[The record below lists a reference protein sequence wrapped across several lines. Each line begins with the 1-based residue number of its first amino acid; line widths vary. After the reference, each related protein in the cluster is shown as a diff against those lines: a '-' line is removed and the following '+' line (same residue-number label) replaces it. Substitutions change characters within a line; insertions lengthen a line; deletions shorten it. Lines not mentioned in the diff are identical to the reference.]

1 MPGLSYEGKQMNKY
15 QNPNNGFSLVEV
27 MVALVVVAVGLL
39 ALGKLHSQFFRS
51 AADAS
56 QRTEAVAIAQQI
68 EEDLRSYSTLEPD
81 EAGLEADKQ
90 WATAAQDKLAY
101 SFIDDNQGGSLFQG
115 LVPNEDGYFSID
127 NKEVKWEVEQV
138 NNVKNLSIFVLYTDE
153 KGQDTELDIR
163 TAIAAYDPN
172 RLELLDDSGAAIGG
186 GYVRNTQQTLLI
198 GTAPDVIPVGI
209 GEYDV
214 DGDGVN
220 DGVSRQ
226 TSKPTPDV
234 SKKGGSVKATFEVVS
249 YLDSTV
255 DSITGTADAF
265 VFEKYTTINCQC
277 DKASGSTTTYTPSR
291 VTWFQNEDALLGGLL
306 GGRTGITK
314 DKQYGISFPGTGSS
328 IYQAQ
333 DATCTTC
340 CRDHHD
346 VTLSSDPEFYPEQSD
361 ADLDGNPDPVPGCNG
376 ATKEGC
382 FDPDRIEDS
391 DYASGNHLHFFD
403 NDSVPDDPYIEACRV
418 LEIGGQER
426 VMQDWRL
433 VKLDLIPD
441 AYFESDANIAA
452 YSGYVED
459 VVKAFVDGNALPEM
473 PSIAPELTS
482 IPAGSTLPLS
492 ARAIYVDYMAS
503 LSSPIDGYEAAI
515 NSSTPLYKI
524 PFYTINVTK
533 LAGWKSQ
540 ITSSGDWSSPW
551 LLSPDYT
558 LGHNATKAQCSNSPS
573 ANPCVE
579 DEQIEDELLVDDPT
593 YVRGILYSNNAT
605 AGSQITVGT
614 ILYKGNEGLIDRSPV
629 DSNARDFSN
638 YIEST
643 LEFTI
648 N

>member
-1 MPGLSYEGKQMNKY
+1 MNKY
-15 QNPNNGFSLVEV
+15 RSPNNGFSLVEV
-27 MVALVVVAVGLL
+27 MVALVVVALGLL
-39 ALGKLHSQFFRS
+39 ALGKLHSEFFRS

-56 QRTEAVAIAQQI
+56 QRTEAVTIAQQI
-68 EEDLRSYSTLEPD
+68 EEDLRSYALLEPD
-81 EAGLEADKQ
+81 EDGAEADKQ
-90 WATAAQDKLAY
+90 WATASIDKLAY
-101 SFIDDNQGGSLFQG
+101 SFIGDNQGGSIFQG
-115 LVPNEDGYFSID
+115 VMPDVDGYFSID
-127 NKEVKWEVEQV
+127 NKKVRWDVEQV

-153 KGQDTELDIR
+153 KGNDTELAVR

-220 DGVSRQ
+220 DGISRQ

-255 DSITGTADAF
+255 DAITGTADAF

-277 DKASGSTTTYTPSR
+277 DKASGTTTTYTPSR

-333 DATCTTC
+333 DATCTVC

-346 VTLSSDPEFYPEQSD
+346 VSLNSGSEFYPEQSD
-361 ADLDGNPDPVPGCNG
+361 ADLDENPDPVPGCNS
-376 ATKEGC
+376 ATRDGC
-382 FDPDRIEDS
+382 FDPGRTADS
-391 DYASGNHLHFFD
+391 NYVAGNHLHFV
-403 NDSVPDDPYIEACRV
+403 NSANIVEDDPYIEACRV

-441 AYFESDANIAA
+441 AYFESDANIAS

-459 VVKAFVDGNALPEM
+459 VVKAFVDGDELPELPLI
-473 PSIAPELTS
+473 PSEFTS
-482 IPAGSTLPLS
+482 VPAGSNVSLS
-492 ARAIYVDYMAS
+492 ARAIYIDYMAS
-503 LSSPIDGYEAAI
+503 LSSPIDGYESAI
-515 NSSTPLYKI
+515 DSSTPLFKI

-540 ITSSGDWSSPW
+540 VTTNADWSSPW
-551 LLSPDYT
+551 LSSPDYT
-558 LGHNATKAQCSNSPS
+558 LGHNTTKAQCSNSPS

-593 YVRGILYSNNAT
+593 YVRGILYTNNLV
-605 AGSQITVGT
+605 SSSKITVGT

-629 DSNARDFSN
+629 DANATNFAN

-643 LEFTI
+643 LEITI
-648 N
+648 Q